1 MPDSNDA
8 VLAKITELYEMLY
21 HRDGYGEMTIE
32 MRILPK
38 GQEEVIIRCGKQF
51 RSVIDLVSEKF
62 IAPMAS
68 VYKRK

>member
-21 HRDGYGEMTIE
+21 RHDGYGEMTIE
-32 MRILPK
+32 MRILKK
-38 GQEEVIIRCGKQF
+38 GQKEVIIRCGKQF
-51 RSVIDLVSEKF
+51 RFVIDFVSEKF
-62 IAPMAS
+62 MAPMAS